1 IVVIGHCDSPCIS
14 GKNALTTMAGR
25 SLVDGP
31 GKESPHAT
39 AGHNVGRIAAP
50 PPRARAVPPG
60 PHWNGVRSIG
70 TASASTACRPGGSP
84 GIARHCP
91 RQGKGATSM
100 HRRIVLATLLLSA
113 LCAPALQAQAQ
124 SASCAS
130 VPAWNPSTIYAPGD
144 RMVHQNR
151 LYQANIP
158 IWNAPPTH
166 CPSCG
171 WYTDLGACGTSTENQ
186 PPSVSLTAPAAGAS
200 FNAGAPIAIAANA
213 SDTDGSVQRVEFFAG
228 STSLG
233 VDTTAPYAMTWN
245 NAPVGNHS
253 LTALAID
260 DDNASRR
267 SAAVSITVRQNAD
280 VTPPGV
286 PTGLNAVNRGPRSIQ
301 LAWTAS
307 SDNPGGSGVAGYDVY
322 RNGAQVG
329 SPTGNGFTDTALSPD
344 TAYRYRV
351 RARDAAGNA
360 SAQGAELATRT
371 TVDDGS
377 SGDRNVIG
385 YFAQWGIYGRG
396 YLVKHIETSGSAS
409 KLTHINYAFGNVR
422 NNRCEVGVTLPSN
435 PSTGAGGDA
444 FADYTKA
451 FQAGDSVTG
460 TADTWD
466 QPLRGNW
473 NQLKQLKARNPG
485 LKV

>member
-1 IVVIGHCDSPCIS
+1 S

-31 GKESPHAT
+31 GKDSPHAT

-50 PPRARAVPPG
+50 PSRAPG
-60 PHWNGVRSIG
+60 GSFRIALQRRSQHRHRQRQHRMQ
-70 TASASTACRPGGSP
+70 TGGSP

-91 RQGKGATSM
+91 RQGKGATPM

-171 WYTDLGACGTSTENQ
+171 WYTDLGACGTSNENQ

-213 SDTDGSVQRVEFFAG
+213 SDADGSVQRVEFFAG

-233 VDTTAPYAMTWN
+233 VDTSAPYAMTWN

-267 SAAVSITVRQNAD
+267 STAVSITVRQNAD

-301 LAWTAS
+301 LAWNAS

-322 RNGAQVG
+322 RNGAQ
-329 SPTGNGFTDTALSPD
+329 
-344 TAYRYRV
+344 
-351 RARDAAGNA
+351 
-360 SAQGAELATRT
+360 
-371 TVDDGS
+371 
-377 SGDRNVIG
+377 
-385 YFAQWGIYGRG
+385 
-396 YLVKHIETSGSAS
+396 
-409 KLTHINYAFGNVR
+409 
-422 NNRCEVGVTLPSN
+422 
-435 PSTGAGGDA
+435 
-444 FADYTKA
+444 
-451 FQAGDSVTG
+451 
-460 TADTWD
+460 
-466 QPLRGNW
+466 
-473 NQLKQLKARNPG
+473 
-485 LKV
+485 

>member
-1 IVVIGHCDSPCIS
+1 FFSS
-14 GKNALTTMAGR
+14 R
-25 SLVDGP
+25 
-31 GKESPHAT
+31 
-39 AGHNVGRIAAP
+39 R
-50 PPRARAVPPG
+50 
-60 PHWNGVRSIG
+60 
-70 TASASTACRPGGSP
+70 
-84 GIARHCP
+84 RH
-91 RQGKGATSM
+91 TSFS
-100 HRRIVLATLLLSA
+100 RDWSSDVCSSDL
-113 LCAPALQAQAQ
+113 
-124 SASCAS
+124 
-130 VPAWNPSTIYAPGD
+130 PGD

-286 PTGLNAVNRGPRSIQ
+286 PT
-301 LAWTAS
+301 
-307 SDNPGGSGVAGYDVY
+307 
-322 RNGAQVG
+322 
-329 SPTGNGFTDTALSPD
+329 
-344 TAYRYRV
+344 
-351 RARDAAGNA
+351 
-360 SAQGAELATRT
+360 
-371 TVDDGS
+371 
-377 SGDRNVIG
+377 
-385 YFAQWGIYGRG
+385 
-396 YLVKHIETSGSAS
+396 
-409 KLTHINYAFGNVR
+409 
-422 NNRCEVGVTLPSN
+422 
-435 PSTGAGGDA
+435 
-444 FADYTKA
+444 
-451 FQAGDSVTG
+451 
-460 TADTWD
+460 
-466 QPLRGNW
+466 
-473 NQLKQLKARNPG
+473 
-485 LKV
+485 